1 MNGESGFI
9 NFGFLGPILAL
20 MRKFVIRHVCR
31 SVSLPCIVG
40 FASFQNSKW
49 HASRKLRNCR
59 FIMNDDDDDDEEL
72 LVLFP

>member
-1 MNGESGFI
+1 
-9 NFGFLGPILAL
+9 